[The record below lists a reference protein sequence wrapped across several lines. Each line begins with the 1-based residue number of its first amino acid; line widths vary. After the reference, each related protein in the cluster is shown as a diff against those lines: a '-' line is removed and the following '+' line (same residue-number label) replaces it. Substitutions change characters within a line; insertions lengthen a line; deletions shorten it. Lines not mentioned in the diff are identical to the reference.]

1 MDTTWDMIRVTREWL
16 ASKGNP
22 LTRGVADLVCMIR
35 HPQGECK
42 NSSCEAL
49 FYNHDFVATLLELA
63 GADAGLEAD
72 LEGRSIWPAVSDS
85 SFVLRDHVV
94 LGWGANIAVI
104 NDEWWYTANI
114 FGEGEFLY
122 QISEDPSHE
131 RNLAKE
137 KPEVCKNLLNLV
149 IDAAGGEVNHRFREW
164 STKGNSKLYTFGS
177 GEPYCTVTSL
187 AQSAKTDFSNRSRSH
202 GY

>member
-1 MDTTWDMIRVTREWL
+1 MVG
-16 ASKGNP
+16 KQGHP

-35 HPQGECK
+35 HPDGDAKGSQCD
-42 NSSCEAL
+42 AL
-49 FYNHDFVATLLELA
+49 FYNHDFAATLLDLA
-63 GADAGLEAD
+63 GMDFGLDADI
-72 LEGRSIWPAVSDS
+72 EGRSIWSAVSDN

-94 LGWGANIAVI
+94 LAWGANIAVI

-122 QISEDPSHE
+122 QVKDDPGHE
-131 RNLAKE
+131 HNLAKD
-137 KPEVCKNLLNLV
+137 KPEVCKELLKLV
-149 IDAAGGEVNHRFREW
+149 IDAAGGEVSSEFREW
-164 STKGNSKLYTFGS
+164 STRGNSQLFTFGS

-187 AQSAKTDFSNRSRSH
+187 AKSASTKPGGQHSSQ